1 MTRAKSQSGPPA
13 AQHAADHHDLI
24 RVHGA
29 RENNLKDVSIE
40 IPKRRLTVF
49 TGVSGS
55 GKSSLV
61 FDTIAAESQRLINET
76 YSAFLQGFMP
86 TLARPEVDVLEGL
99 TTAIIVDQQ
108 RLGADPRSTVGTAT
122 DANAMLRILFSRLGD
137 PHIGSPNAYSFNVP
151 SVRAHG
157 AITVERG
164 NAKTVRQSFTRTGG
178 MCPHCE
184 GRGTVSD
191 IDLTQLYDDSKSIS
205 EGAFTIPGWKSDS
218 WWTVRLYADSGFLD
232 PDKPIRDFTEQEMRD
247 FLYREPTK
255 VKVEGTNLTY
265 EGLIPKIQKSFLSK
279 DREGMQPHIRAFV
292 DRAVTF
298 TACPECGG
306 TRLSEA
312 ARSSRIGELNIA
324 DACALQITDLAD
336 WVATLDDPSVAPLLA
351 ALRHTLDSFVE
362 IGLGYLSLDRPAGT
376 LSGGE
381 AQRVKMI
388 RHLGSSLTDVTYV
401 FDEPTIGLH
410 PHDIERMNGL
420 LLRLRDKGNTVLVVE
435 HKPETIAIADH
446 VVDLGPGAG
455 TGGGTISFEGTVAGL
470 RASDTLTGRH
480 LDDRATLKKEVREPT
495 GTLEIRGADR
505 HNLQDVDVDIP
516 LGVLTVVTGVAGS
529 GKSSLIHGS
538 IPRSDEVVSVDQSP
552 IRGSRRS
559 NPATYTGLLDPIRK
573 AFAKAN
579 GVKPALFSANSEGAC
594 PNCKGAGVVYTD
606 LGMMAGGLRHL
617 RGVRRQAVRGVR
629 ARTPPRRQG
638 HQRGPRHAR
647 HRGRG
652 VLPRGRGPHPRRPPH
667 PDPPRRRRPRLPHP
681 RPAPDHP
688 LRRRTPAPQAR
699 HPHGRQGRHLRPGR
713 AHHRP
718 PPRRRR
724 PAPRPPRP
732 PRRLRQV
739 RHRHRTP
746 PGRHGPRRLD
756 HRPGP
761 GRRPRRRPGGLRGH
775 PGRAGGQARDGHG
788 GAPGG
793 VRRRLSPARSRHR
806 VTPVAGRSPL
816 SEAGRRQPATQ
827 HGTPGGAITTEPQYI
842 DAPLSAAAA
851 FLVLV
856 VADGD
861 EAAATARSVVAST
874 DDLIKDI
881 TIRANGAT
889 FTCNV
894 GISHHGWPRLTG
906 KPLPKELRPFREV
919 KGAKHTA
926 VATPGD
932 LLYHLRAASPD
943 LIVEFEKILL
953 EAFGDSV
960 KAVDD
965 VTGFRYFDGRDLLA
979 FADGTANP
987 DGADLPAAAL
997 VGDEDPAYTG
1007 GSYVVVQKYLHD
1019 LSAWR
1024 SQTTGAQEEIIGRTK
1039 FDNVE
1044 KPDATEGQKSHKTL
1058 CTIQDADGEHD
1069 GVTFF
1074 CPARAF
1080 LAALGD

>member
-1 MTRAKSQSGPPA
+1 MTRATRQDAPSA
-13 AQHAADHHDLI
+13 APHAADHHDLI

-336 WVATLDDPSVAPLLA
+336 WVATLDEPSVAPLLA

-455 TGGGTISFEGTVAGL
+455 TSGGTISFEGTVAGL

-480 LDDRATLKKEVREPT
+480 LDDRATLKKEVRKPT

-505 HNLQDVDVDIP
+505 HNLQDVDIDIP

-538 IPRSDEVVSVDQSP
+538 IPGSDEVVSVDQSP

-606 LGMMAGGLRHL
+606 LGMMAGVSATCEECDGKRFEASVLEHHL
-617 RGVRRQAVRGVR
+617 GGKDISEVLAMPVTEAEEFFREGE
-629 ARTPPRRQG
+629 ARTPAAHRVLTRLADVGLGYLTLGQPLTTLSGGERQRLKLATHMADKGGTYVLDEPTTGLHLADVDQLLALLDRLVDSGKSVIVIEHHQAVMAHADWIIDLGPGAG
-638 HQRGPRHAR
+638 HDG
-647 HRGRG
+647 GRVVFEG
-652 VLPRGRGPHPRRPPH
+652 
-667 PDPPRRRRPRLPHP
+667 
-681 RPAPDHP
+681 
-688 LRRRTPAPQAR
+688 TPAE
-699 HPHGRQGRHLRPGR
+699 L
-713 AHHRP
+713 
-718 PPRRRR
+718 
-724 PAPRPPRP
+724 
-732 PRRLRQV
+732 
-739 RHRHRTP
+739 TEK
-746 PGRHGPRRLD
+746 
-756 HRPGP
+756 
-761 GRRPRRRPGGLRGH
+761 RG
-775 PGRAGGQARDGHG
+775 
-788 GAPGG
+788 
-793 VRRRLSPARSRHR
+793 
-806 VTPVAGRSPL
+806 T
-816 SEAGRRQPATQ
+816 
-827 HGTPGGAITTEPQYI
+827 
-842 DAPLSAAAA
+842 
-851 FLVLV
+851 
-856 VADGD
+856 
-861 EAAATARSVVAST
+861 
-874 DDLIKDI
+874 
-881 TIRANGAT
+881 
-889 FTCNV
+889 
-894 GISHHGWPRLTG
+894 
-906 KPLPKELRPFREV
+906 
-919 KGAKHTA
+919 
-926 VATPGD
+926 
-932 LLYHLRAASPD
+932 
-943 LIVEFEKILL
+943 
-953 EAFGDSV
+953 
-960 KAVDD
+960 
-965 VTGFRYFDGRDLLA
+965 VTG
-979 FADGTANP
+979 
-987 DGADLPAAAL
+987 
-997 VGDEDPAYTG
+997 
-1007 GSYVVVQKYLHD
+1007 
-1019 LSAWR
+1019 
-1024 SQTTGAQEEIIGRTK
+1024 
-1039 FDNVE
+1039 
-1044 KPDATEGQKSHKTL
+1044 
-1058 CTIQDADGEHD
+1058 EH
-1069 GVTFF
+1069 
-1074 CPARAF
+1074 
-1080 LAALGD
+1080 LAAYVGG